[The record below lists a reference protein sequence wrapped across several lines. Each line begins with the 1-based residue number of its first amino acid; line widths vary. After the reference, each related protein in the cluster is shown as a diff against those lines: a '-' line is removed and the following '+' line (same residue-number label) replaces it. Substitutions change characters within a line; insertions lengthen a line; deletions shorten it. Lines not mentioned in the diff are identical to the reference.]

1 MAYFPETTVIKERTA
16 LTRERTLPPHAI
28 TDAAQAVQNEPVEAV
43 QTVLVGSM
51 LGDYYMLD
59 IIKGLRLKSRPTLDE
74 LQEFIVTDTGLRVQ
88 VGQEIARKG
97 QGRRARVMQS
107 PVEGVVVGIDGSRII
122 VQEARQTVEI
132 KARIPGRVENASPHR
147 VVVTGKGAVIQ
158 CAWGNG
164 RFIFHAFKALPP
176 DGFVG
181 LSRMDSRISEYKNVV
196 IYTREPLNAGN
207 LLVAKQQEVGG
218 VVGPSMS
225 ANLREMAMQLT
236 FPVLLTEGFGHRRP
250 TELIYRLLDANMG
263 LQAVFDATIPDH
275 WSADRPEIM
284 IPLPSEGATLVPPA
298 LDQALTPGMQ
308 VRIVRAPWDS
318 VIGTVEE
325 LPQTPQLIDNG
336 LRVPC
341 ARVRL
346 SPDQVIL
353 VPLANLE
360 LLG

>member
-1 MAYFPETTVIKERTA
+1 MAYYPETSVIKDRTA

-51 LGDYYMLD
+51 LGDYHILD
-59 IIKGLRLKSRPTLDE
+59 VVKGLRLKSLPSDEE
-74 LQEFIVTDTGLRVQ
+74 LQSFIVTDTGLRVQ

-107 PVEGVVVGIDGSRII
+107 PIEGVVVGIDGSRII
-122 VQEARQTVEI
+122 VQEARHTIEI
-132 KARIPGRVENASPHR
+132 KAKIPGRVESASSHR

-164 RFIFHAFKALPP
+164 QFIFHAFKSLPQ
-176 DGFVG
+176 DGWAG
-181 LSRMDSRISEYKNVV
+181 LSRMDPRISEYKLVV
-196 IYTREPLNAGN
+196 VYTREPLNAGN
-207 LLVAKQQEVGG
+207 LLVAEQQGVGG
-218 VVGPSMS
+218 VVGPSMP

-250 TELIYRLLDANMG
+250 TELIYSLLDANMG
-263 LQAVFDATIPDH
+263 LQAAFDATIPDH

-284 IPLPSEGATLVPPA
+284 IPLPSEGALLMPPA
-298 LDQALTPGMQ
+298 LDQALMPGMQ
-308 VRIVRAPWDS
+308 VRMVRAPWDG

-325 LPQTPQLIDNG
+325 LPDAPQKIDNG